1 MGFPGGAS
9 LLPANTGDAGSI
21 SGSGRSPGGGHG
33 NPLQYSCLENSMD
46 RGSWLVT
53 VHRLAKNW
61 TRLKQLSM
69 HTHIV
74 LSNKTW
80 CANFVNKGSQMYR
93 RKDKVKTSM
102 LADLW
107 IVTASKSLP
116 LLYIFLC
123 FPSLLQVISIALL
136 LSRHTQK
143 NFFEVVFNKKMF
155 FEGKWL
161 SSKRSW

>member
-1 MGFPGGAS
+1 MLCFEKLFGEPRTSLVAQMVKNLPCNAGGPS
-9 LLPANTGDAGSI
+9 SI
-21 SGSGRSPGGGHG
+21 PGSGRSPGGGHG

-46 RGSWLVT
+46 RGTWLVT

-107 IVTASKSLP
+107 IVTASKLAP
-116 LLYIFLC
+116 TLYF
-123 FPSLLQVISIALL
+123 SLLPKSSASNKYCFTALKAY
-136 LSRHTQK
+136 T
-143 NFFEVVFNKKMF
+143 KKIF
-155 FEGKWL
+155 
-161 SSKRSW
+161 